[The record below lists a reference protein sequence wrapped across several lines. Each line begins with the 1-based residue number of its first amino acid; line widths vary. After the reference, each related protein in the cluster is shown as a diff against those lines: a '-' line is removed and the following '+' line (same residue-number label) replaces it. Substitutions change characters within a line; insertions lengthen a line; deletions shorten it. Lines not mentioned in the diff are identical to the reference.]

1 MTMITEPMNTRR
13 PNGRVAQFA
22 ASAEMAADLQA
33 ILVDLIELQIQAKQ
47 AHWTVI
53 GPGFRE
59 LHLHLD
65 EIVDAARNHADAVAE
80 RMRAVQASPDGRSD
94 TVCHQSRLAA
104 FPAGSETVPYVTDV
118 IADRVA
124 TAVATAR
131 QVRDRIDA
139 EDPATTDLLHALIQ
153 EMEKHHWILCASL
166 PTQQDRQS

>member
-13 PNGRVAQFA
+13 SNGRVAQFA

-33 ILVDLIELQIQAKQ
+33 VLVDLIELQIQTKQ

-53 GPGFRE
+53 GPGFRD

-65 EIVDAARNHADAVAE
+65 EIVDTARDHADAVAE
-80 RMRAVQASPDGRSD
+80 RMRAVQATPDGRSD

-104 FPAGSETVPYVTDV
+104 YPAGSETVPYVADL
-118 IADRVA
+118 IADRLA
-124 TAVATAR
+124 TVVATAR

-139 EDPATTDLLHALIQ
+139 EDPATTDLVHALIQ
-153 EMEKHHWILCASL
+153 DLEKQHWMLCASL
-166 PTQQDRQS
+166 PASHPERS